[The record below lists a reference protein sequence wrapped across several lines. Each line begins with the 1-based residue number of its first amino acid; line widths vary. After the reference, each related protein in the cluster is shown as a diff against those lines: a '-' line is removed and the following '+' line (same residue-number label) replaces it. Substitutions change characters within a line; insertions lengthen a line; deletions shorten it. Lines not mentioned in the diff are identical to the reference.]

1 MRQKVR
7 TTRRLGPALATLCL
21 ASGVAALLPASASAS
36 AATEPDGG
44 RVGDHGYTAQI
55 RRTEFGIP
63 HVLAHDYGGL
73 GYGYGYAF
81 AQDNL
86 CQLAD
91 QVLTLRGE
99 RSRYLGPAETTA
111 EGTPNLASD
120 TYHQGLR
127 QAGTVRRLLDRP
139 APLGPTPEL
148 RRMVEGYAAGYNRYL
163 RDTGTAQL
171 PDPTCKGKP
180 WVGPISAMD
189 IWNLVY
195 EVDGAAGA
203 AAFQQAIATATPPTV
218 GKSTKPLRAPTAAR
232 GTTAGGPAPASAKPS
247 TSPSNGAGPRRGE
260 LGSNGWAL
268 GRDATRGRD
277 GMLLANPHLS
287 WIGGDRFYQVQLT
300 IPGVIDVAGAGIYG
314 TPLVEIGHT
323 RTLAWTH
330 TTSYAD
336 HSSLYRLT
344 LAPGDP
350 TSYLVDGKA
359 VPMARRTVPVTVR
372 GADGKLSTVSATLYT
387 SRYGPVL
394 ADGWTRT
401 EAYAL
406 RDANADNLRS
416 MNEWLA
422 IGRATSV
429 AELTQAHQTYQG
441 IPWTYT
447 IATDSNGTAYF
458 NDSSAVPHVT
468 DDQLERCSLPGADED
483 LPGVLDG
490 STSACDWG
498 SDPDAAVPGVFG
510 PGHQPRLTRTD
521 YVANSNNDSALTN
534 PEAPLTGYPRM
545 YHAGGPIG
553 PRAQL
558 GLQMI
563 AGRRDGSDGLGAPGF
578 TLPTLQASMLGNR
591 NHTAEL
597 GRDDAVAM
605 CRAHPVLTATD
616 GTEVDV
622 RAACDV
628 LAAWDMRDDPDSR
641 GAVLWKAFRT
651 RVGGPY
657 PWWRVAYDPAQPL
670 TTPRG
675 LNGDEPRVRGA
686 LADAVRQLAA
696 GKLPLDAP
704 IGALQRWAGIP
715 LPGCSGGE
723 GCFNVV
729 NATPTA
735 GSGGATRP
743 SSPDDHASGSSFIM
757 ATELTPQGPR
767 TRTILTYGQSA
778 NPASPHYTDQTVLFS
793 QKRWVT
799 ERFTEAEIAADPR
812 LRTTVLRG

>member
-1 MRQKVR
+1 MV
-7 TTRRLGPALATLCL
+7 AALCL
-21 ASGVAALLPASASAS
+21 ASGAAALLPASASA
-36 AATEPDGG
+36 APEPNGK

-55 RRTEFGIP
+55 RRTEYGIP

-91 QVLTLRGE
+91 QVMTLRGE
-99 RSRYLGPAETTA
+99 RSRHLGPTETTA
-111 EGTPNLASD
+111 DGTPNLASD

-163 RDTGTAQL
+163 RDTGTAHL
-171 PDPTCKGKP
+171 PDPTCKDKP
-180 WVGPISAMD
+180 WVGPINATD

-195 EVDGAAGA
+195 DVNGASGA
-203 AAFQQAIATATPPTV
+203 TALKQAIATATPPTGAGDKV
-218 GKSTKPLRAPTAAR
+218 AAKPPRAAEEAR
-232 GTTAGGPAPASAKPS
+232 GAS
-247 TSPSNGAGPRRGE
+247 RRDD

-268 GRDATRGRD
+268 GRDVTRGRD
-277 GMLLANPHLS
+277 GMLLANPHLA

-300 IPGVIDVAGAGIYG
+300 IPGVIDVAGASIYG
-314 TPLVEIGHT
+314 TPVVEIGHT

-330 TTSYAD
+330 TTSYTD
-336 HSSLYRLT
+336 HASLYRLA

-359 VPMARRTVPVTVR
+359 VPMTRRTVPVTVR
-372 GADGKLSTVSATLYT
+372 GADGTVSTVSSTLYT

-394 ADGWTRT
+394 AEGWTRT

-406 RDANADNLRS
+406 RDANVDNLRS

-422 IGRATSV
+422 IGRVGSV
-429 AELTQAHQTYQG
+429 AQLKQAHQTYQG

-447 IATDSNGTAYF
+447 IATDTTGTAYF
-458 NDSSAVPHVT
+458 SDSSAVPHVA
-468 DDQLERCSLPGADED
+468 DDRLERCALAGGGGGED

-490 STSACDWG
+490 STAACDWG
-498 SDPDAAVPGVFG
+498 SDPDAVVPGIFG

-521 YVANSNNDSALTN
+521 YVANSNNDSTLTN
-534 PEAPLTGYPRM
+534 RAEPLAGYPRM
-545 YHAGGPIG
+545 YRAGVPLG

-578 TLPTLQASMLGNR
+578 TLPTLQASMLGDR
-591 NHTAEL
+591 NYTAEL

-628 LAAWDMRDDPDSR
+628 LAAWDTRDDLGSR

-651 RVGGPY
+651 RVGGPHA
-657 PWWRVAYDPAQPL
+657 WWRVPYDPAQPL

-675 LNGDEPRVRGA
+675 LNGDEPQVRRA
-686 LADAVRQLAA
+686 LADAVRKLAA
-696 GKLPLDAP
+696 DKVPLDAP
-704 IGALQRWAGIP
+704 MGSVQRWAGIP

-729 NATPTA
+729 NASPTS

-743 SSPDDHASGSSFIM
+743 SSPDDYASGSSFIM
-757 ATELTPQGPR
+757 ATELTAQGPR

-778 NPASPHYTDQTVLFS
+778 NPESPHYTDQTVLFS
-793 QKRWVT
+793 HKRWVT
-799 ERFTEAEIAADPR
+799 ERFTEAEIASDPR
-812 LRTTVLRG
+812 LRTISLRG

>member
-1 MRQKVR
+1 M
-7 TTRRLGPALATLCL
+7 AALCL
-21 ASGVAALLPASASAS
+21 ASGAAALLPASASA
-36 AATEPDGG
+36 AAAPDGKH
-44 RVGDHGYTAQI
+44 VGDHGYTSQI
-55 RRTEFGIP
+55 RRTEYGVP

-99 RSRYLGPAETTA
+99 RSRYLGPTETTA
-111 EGTPNLASD
+111 DGTSNLASD
-120 TYHQGLR
+120 TYQQGLR

-139 APLGPTPEL
+139 APLGPTSEL

-163 RDTGTAQL
+163 RDTGAAHL

-195 EVDGAAGA
+195 DLNGASGA
-203 AAFQQAIATATPPTV
+203 AALRQAIATATPPTT
-218 GKSTKPLRAPTAAR
+218 GRASKPLRAAAPTR
-232 GTTAGGPAPASAKPS
+232 
-247 TSPSNGAGPRRGE
+247 GAGPSAPDSASPSASASAAPSPSSSPRRDD

-268 GRDATRGRD
+268 GRDVTRGRD
-277 GMLLANPHLS
+277 GMLLANPHLG

-300 IPGVIDVAGAGIYG
+300 IPGVIDVAGASIYG

-336 HSSLYRLT
+336 HASLYRLT
-344 LAPGDP
+344 TTPGDP

-359 VPMARRTVPVTVR
+359 VRMTRRAVPVTVR
-372 GADGKLSTVSATLYT
+372 GADGKLSTVTSTLYT
-387 SRYGPVL
+387 SRFGPVL

-416 MNEWLA
+416 TNEWLA
-422 IGRATSV
+422 IGRAQSV
-429 AELTQAHQTYQG
+429 AQLQQAHQTYQG

-447 IATDSNGTAYF
+447 LATDSTGTAYF
-458 NDSSAVPHVT
+458 NDSSAVPHVS
-468 DDQLERCSLPGADED
+468 DDRLKRCALPGEDHD

-490 STSACDWG
+490 STSSCDWG
-498 SDPDAAVPGVFG
+498 SDPDAVVPGIFG

-534 PEAPLTGYPRM
+534 PAAPLTGYPRM
-545 YHAGGPIG
+545 YHSGAPLG

-563 AGRRDGSDGLGAPGF
+563 ADRRAGTDGLGIPGF
-578 TLPTLQASMLGNR
+578 TLPTLQASMLGDR
-591 NHTAEL
+591 NYTAEL

-628 LAAWDMRDDPDSR
+628 LAVWDTRDDPDSR
-641 GAVLWKAFRT
+641 GAALWKAFRI
-651 RVGGPY
+651 RVGGPH
-657 PWWRVAYDPAQPL
+657 PWWRVPYDPAQPL

-675 LNGDEPRVRGA
+675 LNGDEPQVRRA
-686 LADAVRQLAA
+686 LADAVRELAA
-696 GKLPLDAP
+696 DQVPLDAP
-704 IGALQRWAGIP
+704 IGSVQRWAGIP
-715 LPGCSGGE
+715 LPGCSGAE

-729 NATPTA
+729 NASPTS
-735 GSGGATRP
+735 GTGGATRP
-743 SSPDDHASGSSFIM
+743 SSPEGYASGSSFIM
-757 ATELTPQGPR
+757 ATELTSRGPR

-778 NPASPHYTDQTVLFS
+778 NPESPHYTDQTVLFS
-793 QKRWVT
+793 HKRWVA
-799 ERFTEAEIAADPR
+799 ERFTEAEIASDPQ
-812 LRTTVLRG
+812 LRVTTLRG

>member
-1 MRQKVR
+1 M
-7 TTRRLGPALATLCL
+7 AALCL
-21 ASGVAALLPASASAS
+21 ASGTAALLPASASA
-36 AATEPDGG
+36 AAAPDGE
-44 RVGDHGYTAQI
+44 RVSDHGYTSQI
-55 RRTEFGIP
+55 RRTEYGVP

-99 RSRYLGPAETTA
+99 RSRYLGPTQTTA
-111 EGTPNLASD
+111 DGTSNLASD

-139 APLGPTPEL
+139 APLGPTSEL

-163 RDTGTAQL
+163 RDTGAAHL

-180 WVGPISAMD
+180 WVGPIGAMD

-195 EVDGAAGA
+195 DLNGASGA
-203 AAFQQAIATATPPTV
+203 AALRQAIATATPPTT
-218 GKSTKPLRAPTAAR
+218 GRASKPLRAAAPRR
-232 GTTAGGPAPASAKPS
+232 GAGPSAPDSASPSASASAGPS
-247 TSPSNGAGPRRGE
+247 TSSGPRRGD

-268 GRDATRGRD
+268 GRDVTRGRD
-277 GMLLANPHLS
+277 GMLLANPHLG

-300 IPGVIDVAGAGIYG
+300 IPGVIDVAGASIYG

-336 HSSLYRLT
+336 HASLYRLT
-344 LAPGDP
+344 TIPGDP

-359 VPMARRTVPVTVR
+359 VRMTRRAVPVTVR
-372 GADGKLSTVSATLYT
+372 GADGKLSTVTSTLYT

-416 MNEWLA
+416 TNEWLA
-422 IGRATSV
+422 IGRAQSV
-429 AELTQAHQTYQG
+429 AQLQQAHQTYQG

-447 IATDSNGTAYF
+447 IATDSTGTAYF
-458 NDSSAVPHVT
+458 NDSSAVPHVS
-468 DDQLERCSLPGADED
+468 DDRLKRCALPGEDHD

-498 SDPDAAVPGVFG
+498 SDPDAVVPGIFG

-534 PEAPLTGYPRM
+534 PAAPLAGYPRM
-545 YHAGGPIG
+545 YHAGAPLG

-563 AGRRDGSDGLGAPGF
+563 ADRRAGTDGLGIPGF
-578 TLPTLQASMLGNR
+578 TLPTLQASMLGDR
-591 NHTAEL
+591 NYTAEL

-622 RAACDV
+622 RAACDA
-628 LAAWDMRDDPDSR
+628 LAAWDTRDDPDSR
-641 GAVLWKAFRT
+641 GAALWKAFRI
-651 RVGGPY
+651 RVGGPH
-657 PWWRVAYDPAQPL
+657 PWWRVPYDPAQPL

-675 LNGDEPRVRGA
+675 LNGDEAQVRRA
-686 LADAVRQLAA
+686 MADAVR
-696 GKLPLDAP
+696 KLTADQVPLDAP
-704 IGALQRWAGIP
+704 IGSVQRWAGIP
-715 LPGCSGGE
+715 LPGCSGAE

-729 NATPTA
+729 NASPTS
-735 GSGGATRP
+735 GTGGATRP
-743 SSPDDHASGSSFIM
+743 RSPEGYASGSSFIM
-757 ATELTPQGPR
+757 ATELTSRGPR

-778 NPASPHYTDQTVLFS
+778 NPVSPHYTDQTVLFS
-793 QKRWVT
+793 HKRWVA
-799 ERFTEAEIAADPR
+799 ERFTEAEIASDPQ
-812 LRTTVLRG
+812 LRVTTLRG